1 MTTDKDNDMHR
12 QLITLT
18 HGDTMIS
25 SPDVNLVRQ
34 VFMGLVDKLP
44 ANSATS
50 DFTPALGEYWPGQG
64 GINGGPGPARGDV
77 PAHYLIFA
85 AKDVGD
91 HEYGGR
97 GDESGATSKWDGLA
111 NTKELLIEGDHPAA
125 EACAVYT
132 ADGHSDF
139 YLGAAAEMYQAWVN
153 APESFSKDV
162 WYQTSTQRS
171 ANNAFLMV
179 FDVGYQN
186 TNAKNSELRVRPV
199 RRLFI

>member
-1 MTTDKDNDMHR
+1 MTTDKDNDMQR

-44 ANSATS
+44 ANNATS
-50 DFTPALGEYWPGQG
+50 DFIPALGEYWPGQG
-64 GINGGPGPARGDV
+64 GINGGPVPARGDV

-111 NTKELLIEGDHPAA
+111 NTKELLIEGGHPAA
-125 EACAVYT
+125 EACA
-132 ADGHSDF
+132 
-139 YLGAAAEMYQAWVN
+139 
-153 APESFSKDV
+153 
-162 WYQTSTQRS
+162 RS
-171 ANNAFLMV
+171 EEH
-179 FDVGYQN
+179 
-186 TNAKNSELRVRPV
+186 TSELQSQP
-199 RRLFI
+199 

>member
-1 MTTDKDNDMHR
+1 MTTDRDNDMQR

-44 ANSATS
+44 ANNATS
-50 DFTPALGEYWPGQG
+50 DFIPALGEYWPGQG
-64 GINGGPGPARGDV
+64 GINGGPVPARGDV

-85 AKDVGD
+85 AKEVGD

-97 GDESGATSKWDGLA
+97 GEESGATSKWDGLA
-111 NTKELLIEGDHPAA
+111 NTKELLIEGGHPAA

-153 APESFSKDV
+153 APESFDNDV
-162 WYQTSTQRS
+162 WYQTSSQRS
-171 ANNAFLMV
+171 AYVAFLMHFV
-179 FDVGYQN
+179 DGYQN
-186 TNAKNSELRVRPV
+186 SYGKDYEFRVRPV

>member
-1 MTTDKDNDMHR
+1 MQR

-25 SPDVNLVRQ
+25 SPDMNLVRQ
-34 VFMGLVDKLP
+34 VFLGLVDKRP
-44 ANSATS
+44 ANRATS

-64 GINGGPGPARGDV
+64 GINGGPVPARGDV

-85 AKDVGD
+85 AGDVGE
-91 HEYGGR
+91 HEWGGQ

-111 NTKELLIEGDHPAA
+111 NTKELLAEGGHPAA
-125 EACAVYT
+125 EACALYA

-153 APESFSKDV
+153 APESFDKDV
-162 WYQTSTQRS
+162 WYQTSSQRS
-171 ANNAFLMV
+171 AYYAYFMDFGGGGQVNVNK
-179 FDVGYQN
+179 
-186 TNAKNSELRVRPV
+186 TSERSVRPA